1 MLRRPLESAQ
11 YAAEPYHGVL
21 ERHGI
26 ERSMSCRG
34 NCLDCESV
42 GAAWGT

>member
-1 MLRRPLESAQ
+1 VQ
-11 YAAEPYHGVL
+11 YASEPYQATL
-21 ERHGI
+21 ARHGL
-26 ERSMSCRG
+26 RCSMSRRG